1 MKRPSPLLSIMVL
14 VFRRTLIFLMLLM
27 LCPLLLD
34 RCTSFCLQ
42 EHHPAPLT
50 SPAPLP
56 VPLILCLGCPRRLR
70 WLLLLPQQ
78 TLLIPRCPRSTSHLH
93 CERQGPL
100 MRHARLR
107 TRPARLEALHL
118 ASCTSRQRF
127 ARARSLQH
135 RPRAPQRR
143 CHLLRHPAGPRPG
156 SRLFVQTAPSP
167 TTTRVGLD
175 HSLLQLLLSPPP
187 RRHLHQPPKLRL
199 HPPHRPHCP
208 KGLLLSLL

>member
-1 MKRPSPLLSIMVL
+1 
-14 VFRRTLIFLMLLM
+14 

-56 VPLILCLGCPRRLR
+56 VPPRLCLGCSRRLR
-70 WLLLLPQQ
+70 WLLL
-78 TLLIPRCPRSTSHLH
+78 IPRRPRSTSRLR
-93 CERQGPL
+93 CGRQGPL
-100 MRHARLR
+100 PRHARLR
-107 TRPARLEALHL
+107 TRLARLEALHL

-127 ARARSLQH
+127 ARARSFQH

-167 TTTRVGLD
+167 TTTRAGLD

>member
-1 MKRPSPLLSIMVL
+1 LTSPPIVSSSPGTSSSMKQTSPLLSAMVL
-14 VFRRTLIFLMLLM
+14 AFWRTLSFLMLLM

-34 RCTSFCLQ
+34 RCTSFCQQ

-56 VPLILCLGCPRRLR
+56 VPLRLCLGCPRRLR
-70 WLLLLPQQ
+70 WLLLIPQR
-78 TLLIPRCPRSTSHLH
+78 TLLIPRRQRSTSHLR
-93 CERQGPL
+93 CGRQGPFP
-100 MRHARLR
+100 RHAQHR

-127 ARARSLQH
+127 TRARSLQH

-143 CHLLRHPAGPRPG
+143 CHLRPPPGPRPG

-167 TTTRVGLD
+167 TTTRAGLD
-175 HSLLQLLLSPPP
+175 HSLLQL
-187 RRHLHQPPKLRL
+187 HLHQPR
-199 HPPHRPHCP
+199 RSHCP
-208 KGLLLSLL
+208 KVLLLSLL